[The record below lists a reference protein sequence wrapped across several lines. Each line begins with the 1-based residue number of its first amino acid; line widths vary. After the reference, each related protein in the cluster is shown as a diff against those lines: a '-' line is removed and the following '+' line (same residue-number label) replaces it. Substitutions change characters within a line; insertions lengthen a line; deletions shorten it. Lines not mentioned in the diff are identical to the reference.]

1 VTAEP
6 VVLGATGPRRVP
18 YLVSRLQG
26 LGTTVFAEMS
36 ALATRTGAVNLG
48 QGFPDTDGP
57 AEVSEAAVA
66 AIRAGHNQ
74 YPPGPGIPELRAAI
88 SAHQQRFYGLSFD
101 PDTEVLVTA
110 GATEAITAAVLALC
124 EPGDEVIT
132 FEPFYDS
139 YAAAAAFAAAVRR
152 VVPLEAPGWTFDP
165 DRLAAAVTPRTRVL
179 LLNSPNNP
187 TGKVFDAD
195 ELATIARICVEADL
209 IAVTDEVYEH
219 LIFDGVHRP
228 LATFP
233 GMAER
238 TVTISSAGKTFSF
251 TGWKIGWACG
261 PAALVAAVRTAK
273 QFLTYVNGAP
283 FQPAVAVGLALPDSF
298 FATAAAELR
307 DRRDQ
312 LCAGLEKIGFEVMRP
327 AAGYFAMTDIRG
339 LGEDDGVR
347 FCRELPARAGVAAIP
362 AAAFYDDKAA
372 GRSLVRFAYCK
383 RPEVLAAALDKL
395 AVLSV

>member
-1 VTAEP
+1 VTAS
-6 VVLGATGPRRVP
+6 RRVP

-26 LGTTVFAEMS
+26 LGTSIFAEMS
-36 ALATRTGAVNLG
+36 ALAVQTGAINLG

-57 AEVSEAAVA
+57 REVAEAAVA

-74 YPPGPGIPELRAAI
+74 YPPGLGTPELRAAI
-88 SAHQQRFYGLSFD
+88 SDHQKRFYGLELD

-139 YAAAAAFAAAVRR
+139 YAAAVAFAAAQRR
-152 VVPLEAPGWTFDP
+152 VVPLQPPAWTFDP

-187 TGKVFDAD
+187 TGKVFGPE
-195 ELATIARICVEADL
+195 ELSVIARICVEADL

-219 LIFDGVHRP
+219 LIFDGVHQP

-238 TVTISSAGKTFSF
+238 TISISSAGKTFSF

-261 PAALVAAVRTAK
+261 PAPLLAAVRTAK

-283 FQPAVAVGLALPDSF
+283 FQPAVAVGLGLPDAF
-298 FATAAAELR
+298 FAGAADQQRE
-307 DRRDQ
+307 RRDQ
-312 LCAGLEKIGFEVMRP
+312 LCAGLEAIGFGVIRP
-327 AAGYFAMTDIRG
+327 AAGYFVITDITDRFG
-339 LGEDDGVR
+339 ADAGVQ
-347 FCRELPARAGVAAIP
+347 FCRQLPERAGVAAIP

-372 GRSLVRFAYCK
+372 ARGLVRFAYCK
-383 RPEVLAAALDKL
+383 RPDVLAAAIDRL
-395 AVLSV
+395 AALTR